1 MKFTIE
7 LLFTY
12 NKYYKYII
20 NINTCIY
27 TYTSLNIYVYI
38 CVCRHI
44 LYVYMQ
50 TYIHHIYQC
59 MSIYTVYIHTYIRR
73 HILYVCQYI
82 YDTYT
87 HVWSTSHEACSAEA
101 ATAPPDVTC
110 GRVPLSVQGRSPARP
125 PTRSLP
131 PPRCAAVPAPSISVP
146 RAGRRSNVER
156 GTAVMDLLLKP
167 LTLCS
172 QRSCRGHR

>member
-7 LLFTY
+7 LLFPY

-27 TYTSLNIYVYI
+27 TYTSLNIYVCI

-101 ATAPPDVTC
+101 ATARPAAPPDVTC
-110 GRVPLSVQGRSPARP
+110 GRVPLSVQGRPPAHP
-125 PTRSLP
+125 L
-131 PPRCAAVPAPSISVP
+131 APS
-146 RAGRRSNVER
+146 A
-156 GTAVMDLLLKP
+156 AL
-167 LTLCS
+167 
-172 QRSCRGHR
+172 RSCSGSIHQCPTSWQAEQC